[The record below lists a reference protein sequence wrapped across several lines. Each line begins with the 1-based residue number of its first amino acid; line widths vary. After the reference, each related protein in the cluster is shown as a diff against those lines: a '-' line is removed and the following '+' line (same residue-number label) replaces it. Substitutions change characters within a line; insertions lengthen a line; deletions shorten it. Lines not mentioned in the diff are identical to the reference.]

1 MPEGDPE
8 GVLIADDVLLALMLL
23 VGHWYE
29 NRENSSDVSKAP
41 VPFGFSSLLEPYR
54 LFLCR
59 RRHAGGQIT

>member
-1 MPEGDPE
+1 MMNFSFRNFGHQNQRRIL
-8 GVLIADDVLLALMLL
+8 GLLALMLL

-54 LFLCR
+54 FIPL
-59 RRHAGGQIT
+59 